1 MAQVAISLRHAA
13 LLTHKGEMY
22 TWGHGAGGKL
32 GQGNNEDAD
41 SPLRVYTLWGK
52 NVKHIACGGEFWGT
66 HVAVSCS
73 LTNVPGQTLTTSAQ
87 DIGGAAVEECFVL
100 RV

>member
-1 MAQVAISLRHAA
+1 MLKDAVFLLQVAVSLRHAA

-32 GQGNNEDAD
+32 GQGNNEDSD

-52 NVKHIACGGEFWGT
+52 NVKHIACGGETAPEIPCHNW
-66 HVAVSCS
+66 
-73 LTNVPGQTLTTSAQ
+73 
-87 DIGGAAVEECFVL
+87 
-100 RV
+100 

>member
-1 MAQVAISLRHAA
+1 MLLPQVAVSLRHAA

-52 NVKHIACGGEFWGT
+52 NVKHIACGGGFPSPCT
-66 HVAVSCS
+66 VAARIVACGCS
-73 LTNVPGQTLTTSAQ
+73 INPNPNILNAL
-87 DIGGAAVEECFVL
+87 
-100 RV
+100 